1 MSEADRLRW
10 DRRHS
15 QDGEPRVGQEG
26 PPPVFAPFEHLFPSE
41 GRALDIACGSGRAAV
56 WLARRGMEVLGV
68 DVSPVAIERA
78 RRFAALSGMADRC
91 RFEVVDLHDG
101 LPEGPDVDLVLCHF
115 FRDERLDRAIVD
127 RLAPGGILAIAA
139 LSEVGSGPGSF
150 RARPG
155 DLREAFADLDVLTE
169 GEGEGLAWLVGRRD
183 G

>member
-15 QDGEPRVGQEG
+15 RNGEPRAGQDG
-26 PPPVFAPFEHLFPSE
+26 PPSVFAPFAHLFPSK
-41 GRALDIACGSGRAAV
+41 GRALDIACGSGRTTV

-78 RRFAALSGMADRC
+78 RRLAALSGMADRC
-91 RFEVVDLHDG
+91 RFEVVDLDDG
-101 LPEGPDVDLVLCHF
+101 LPEGPDMDLVLCHL

-155 DLREAFADLDVLTE
+155 ELREAFADLDALTE

>member
-1 MSEADRLRW
+1 MG
-10 DRRHS
+10 
-15 QDGEPRVGQEG
+15 QDG

-91 RFEVVDLHDG
+91 RFEVVDLDDG
-101 LPEGPDVDLVLCHF
+101 LPEGPDMDLVLCHF

-139 LSEVGSGPGSF
+139 LGEVGSWPGSF